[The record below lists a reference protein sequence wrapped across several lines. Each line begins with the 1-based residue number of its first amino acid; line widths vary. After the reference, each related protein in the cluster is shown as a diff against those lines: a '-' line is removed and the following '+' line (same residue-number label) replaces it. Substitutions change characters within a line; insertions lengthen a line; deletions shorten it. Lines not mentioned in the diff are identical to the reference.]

1 MKSSALR
8 KDDHS
13 ERRRNKKQKLIEAWV
28 ETAYKYEGQRK

>member
-8 KDDHS
+8 RDDHS
-13 ERRRNKKQKLIEAWV
+13 ERRRDKKQKLFKAWE